1 MTNAD
6 LADVL
11 DAAVDIV
18 VNDGF
23 ESVSLGMLAGRSG
36 LERDRVLELVGSV
49 EHALLLMLERER
61 TEISKIVLDNVE
73 RDPLGGLLS
82 RIYYYTLSAIYE
94 RPVHR
99 ALYLT
104 DPESLQRM
112 IRTLDSFELT
122 PSIAVR
128 MDFIQRLIE
137 VGMVRPGTDAG
148 LLSGMLSTFS
158 AGLALT
164 SPREDYDLVVK
175 AIELV
180 LVTMFDAS
188 PRDTSA
194 GKNAFRTY
202 VTTAPSM
209 ADPDFGD
216 SGFGDSGF

>member
-23 ESVSLGMLAGRSG
+23 ESVTVGTLASRSG
-36 LERDRVLELVGSV
+36 MDRERVLELVVTV

-61 TEISKIVLDNVE
+61 AEISKIVLDNVE

-82 RIYYYTLSAIYE
+82 RIFYYTLTAVYE

-104 DPESLQRM
+104 DPESLRGLV
-112 IRTLDSFELT
+112 RVLDRFELA

-128 MDFIQRLIE
+128 IDFIQQLID
-137 VGMVRPGTDAG
+137 VGMIRPGTDAG

-158 AGLALT
+158 AGLTIT

-180 LVTMFDAS
+180 LVTMFDAA
-188 PRDTSA
+188 PRETSA
-194 GKNAFRTY
+194 GKNAFRTW
-202 VTTAPSM
+202 VTTAPTLS
-209 ADPDFGD
+209 DPTFDD
-216 SGFGDSGF
+216 PEV